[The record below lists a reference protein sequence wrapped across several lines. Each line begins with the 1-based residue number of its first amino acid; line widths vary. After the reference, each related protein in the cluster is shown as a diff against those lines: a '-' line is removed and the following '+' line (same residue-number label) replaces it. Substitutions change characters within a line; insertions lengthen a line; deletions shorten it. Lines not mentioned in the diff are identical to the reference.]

1 MIFILSIAFIYFVR
15 WLSKTSDAAYKKMYD
30 FEPSKC
36 VLKILDCLDETLLS
50 KEFVGGLGFKPW
62 NNYCVYEVWITAEQK
77 AYDYVKLIH
86 KDGYVYNADGAYINS
101 NSICS
106 TKIEHIIVPSDK
118 ENTIKG

>member
-36 VLKILDCLDETLLS
+36 VLKI
-50 KEFVGGLGFKPW
+50 GGLGFKPW